1 MTGIGGPTLQELT
14 SLDPEVPHA
23 GRVYNV
29 WLDGTDHFGPDREV
43 AAEVIS
49 RRPQVVDAAVAN
61 RQFLGRAVRYIARC
75 HGVHQFID
83 IGSGLPTAENTHQVA
98 QVVDSW
104 ARVMYVDNDPL
115 ILSHTKPLLDSTIEG
130 NCDYLH
136 ADLRNTKYLLKE
148 ARRTLDFNLPVGV
161 LLLAVLHF
169 IPDADDP
176 AGLVAALLEPLTAGS
191 FVVISHLTGDFA
203 PEAVGEGIAA
213 YNALVP
219 TPVVARNHAQ
229 VTELFGNLALVPPGV
244 VPVNEWR
251 SETVTKGVI
260 DVYGGVARKAPR
272 RWW

>member
-1 MTGIGGPTLQELT
+1 MSHVASPGTGGL
-14 SLDPEVPHA
+14 SSFDPSVPQPA
-23 GRVYNV
+23 RIYNV
-29 WLDGTDHFGPDREV
+29 WLNGTDHFGPDREV
-43 AAEVIS
+43 AARVIS

-61 RQFLGRAVRYIARC
+61 RQFLGRAVRHIARC
-75 HGVHQFID
+75 YGVHQFID
-83 IGSGLPTAENTHQVA
+83 IGSGLPAAENTHQVA

-104 ARVMYVDNDPL
+104 SRVMYVDNDPL

-136 ADLRNTKYLLKE
+136 ADLRNTEYVLKE

-169 IPDADDP
+169 IPDVDDP
-176 AGLVAALLEPLTAGS
+176 AGLVAALTEPLTAGS

-203 PEAVGEGIAA
+203 PETVGEGVAA

-219 TPVVARNHAQ
+219 TPVVARSHAQ
-229 VTELFGNLALVPPGV
+229 VTDLFGDLALVPPGV

-260 DVYGGVARKAPR
+260 DIYGGVARKAPR